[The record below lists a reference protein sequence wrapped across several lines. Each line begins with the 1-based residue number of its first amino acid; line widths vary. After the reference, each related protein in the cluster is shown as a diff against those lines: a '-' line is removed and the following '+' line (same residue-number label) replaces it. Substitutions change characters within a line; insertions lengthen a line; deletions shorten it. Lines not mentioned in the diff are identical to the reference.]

1 MAATLKVVERR
12 RRAPSSPI
20 RVQAPVT
27 PGPDALLGQWH
38 KAAIAMYDIR
48 RSLEV
53 PPESQDPLGGQLAL
67 GLLEMPLESDDSI
80 IAMNKRLIQERNAL
94 MQQKEM
100 WQVELQGQ
108 HDSLQEVLLAT
119 RQLKLKLQAQA
130 TLDGLSA

>member
-20 RVQAPVT
+20 RVQAPVV

-48 RSLEV
+48 RALEV
-53 PPESQDPLGGQLAL
+53 PCEAQEPSSGQLTM
-67 GLLEMPLESDDSI
+67 GLLEMPLESDESI

-94 MQQKEM
+94 MQQKEI
-100 WQVELQGQ
+100 WQAELQGQ

-119 RQLKLKLQAQA
+119 RQLKLKLQTQA
-130 TLDGLSA
+130 TLDGPSA